1 MPTTVQTTLFLGRE
15 RPLATRTGDGQ
26 FQLALLTMEP
36 LQAGLKEAW
45 RLYWL
50 GDEARAWWDA
60 HGATLQAGQPLAV
73 TLTRLRAI
81 HGPRVPEIHARVL
94 ALELAPWR
102 HQPAAN
108 QATQQAERAAA

>member
-36 LQAGLKEAW
+36 IQANMKEAW

-50 GDEARAWWDA
+50 GDEAHAWWQA
-60 HGATLQAGQPLAV
+60 HGPTLQPGQPLAV

-81 HGPRVPEIHARVL
+81 AGPRAPEIHARVL
-94 ALELAPWR
+94 ALALAPWR
-102 HQPAAN
+102 HEAAAT
-108 QATQQAERAAA
+108 QAAQQAERAAA

>member
-60 HGATLQAGQPLAV
+60 NGATLQAGQPLAV

-81 HGPRVPEIHARVL
+81 AGPRVPEIHARVL